1 MNAGR
6 IFYPIDNDKMEV
18 SPYDRSLI
26 HGRIT
31 RVHHQCRPRRPTPPP
46 GREGK
51 SEIEKGRKKRPFL
64 PSFLCPLA
72 PLRAREVC
80 VGTYKNRTSERTE
93 TNLEAI
99 SAAVVFARQSG
110 VVLSVLI

>member
-1 MNAGR
+1 MIEALFMAASPEYITNADPAGQHR
-6 IFYPIDNDKMEV
+6 
-18 SPYDRSLI
+18 L
-26 HGRIT
+26 
-31 RVHHQCRPRRPTPPP
+31 RV
-46 GREGK
+46 EGK